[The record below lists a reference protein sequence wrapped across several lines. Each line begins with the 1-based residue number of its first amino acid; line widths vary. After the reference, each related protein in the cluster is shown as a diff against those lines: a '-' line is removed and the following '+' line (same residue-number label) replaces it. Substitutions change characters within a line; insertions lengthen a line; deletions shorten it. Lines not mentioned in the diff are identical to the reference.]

1 MVELGELESR
11 HRDFEERNVRV
22 VAISNDDVETAQAT
36 QADLPHLVVVSDQEQ
51 VMANAL
57 EVVQPGAGPAG
68 GDTNVPTTFI
78 IDGDGTVRWI
88 RRPERFLVRLSPEE
102 VLAAIDEAELGE

>member
-36 QADLPHLVVVSDQEQ
+36 QADLPHLVVVSDQGHG
-51 VMANAL
+51 MAKAL
-57 EVVQPGAGPAG
+57 AVVQPGGGPSG

-78 IDGDGTVRWI
+78 IDGDGTVRWV
-88 RRPERFLVRLSPEE
+88 RRPERFLVRLAPEE
-102 VLAAIDEAELGE
+102 ILAAIDEAGVGE